1 MAYMN
6 LDIDHFLHSVSDNF
20 DATLFLFPIENFE
33 LALLLPVI
41 YGSYNNLHKNIST
54 GTP

>member
-6 LDIDHFLHSVSDNF
+6 LDVDHFLHSVSDNF
-20 DATLFLFPIENFE
+20 DATLFLFLIKNFK

-41 YGSYNNLHKNIST
+41 YGSYDNLPNTST
-54 GTP
+54 ETP